1 MLESASTGTGHA
13 TRRHRAEIVTLV
25 SVSWYGGGMEPEHL
39 LLLGAGVVVLLVLWR
54 LLSRRHRRPS
64 LPYTRRRSLLTA
76 GELRFYSV
84 LLRAVPSGL
93 AVFVKVRLMD
103 VVSVPDHAWPTYG
116 APGSGMHLDFVLAD
130 TTTIEPL
137 LVIELDDR
145 SHAQPEARQ
154 RDAFKNDALA
164 SAGVPIVRVVVTGW
178 YEVADLR
185 ARIRTALASA

>member
-1 MLESASTGTGHA
+1 MLEYASIGTSHA
-13 TRRHRAEIVTLV
+13 TRRHRAEIVTPV
-25 SVSWYGGGMEPEHL
+25 SASGHGGGMEAEHL
-39 LLLGAGVVVLLVLWR
+39 LLLGVGVVVLVVVCVL
-54 LLSRRHRRPS
+54 LKRRTRPS

-84 LLRAVPSGL
+84 LLRAVPPGI

-103 VVSVPDHAWPTYG
+103 VVSVPDHAWSTYG

-130 TTTIEPL
+130 TTTIEPR

-145 SHAQPEARQ
+145 SHAHPEALQ

-164 SAGVPIVRVVVTGW
+164 SAGVPILRVVVIAW
-178 YEVADLR
+178 YEVVDLR
-185 ARIRTALASA
+185 ARIRAALA